1 MSEEPERWPPAA
13 DEAEVQR
20 RMQGRFHRAD
30 GGFADGGLGGGR
42 GGDQPGPCG

>member
-20 RMQGRFHRAD
+20 RMQAVSPSGWRLA
-30 GGFADGGLGGGR
+30 AGGLGGGR
-42 GGDQPGPCG
+42 GGDQPDPCG